1 MIPSN
6 DDSTAVP
13 HLKKALATDMDKRY
27 QDPDVSLVLN
37 KASFLDP

>member
-1 MIPSN
+1 MPS
-6 DDSTAVP
+6 DGDSTAVRQ
-13 HLKKALATDMDKRY
+13 LKNALATDMDKRY